1 MTIVKTNSLDFDAQ
15 ALREKIL
22 DLAMRGKLV
31 PQDPNDESA
40 SVLLEKIKAEKAEL
54 IKEKKIKKTK
64 PLPPITDDEKPF
76 DIPDSWEWVRLGD
89 VGNWAAG
96 ATPSRKHP
104 EYYGGNIPW
113 LKTGDLNDDVV
124 EDTTEKIT
132 KLGVENSSVK
142 INKPGNVLIAMY
154 GATIGK
160 LGIVGNKELV
170 TNQACCGCTPFNGVY
185 NWYLFYYLFASR
197 KRLIDLGSGGAQ
209 PNISKQKI
217 ENFSFP
223 LPPLSEQSRIAAK
236 IAQLFALLRKV
247 ESSTQQYAKLQT
259 LLKSKVLDLAMR
271 GKLVKQDPNDE
282 PASVLLEKIKT
293 EKAELVKE
301 KKIKKSKPLPPITD
315 EEKPFDIPDSWEWV
329 RLGDVIKPE
338 VHKKPTKNFTYIDIA
353 SVDNK
358 KNQIANPNKIDIAK
372 DKIASRA
379 RQELD
384 SNDILFSVVR
394 PYLKNIALVP
404 DNDEYKVGSTGF
416 YVLKPFKL
424 ISRKYIFYLVL
435 SGYVISKMTQKMKG
449 DNSPSIRK
457 GDLQGLIIPLPPL
470 SEQSRIAAKIA
481 QLFALLRKVETS
493 TQQYAKLQTLLKSKV
508 LDLAMRGK
516 LVKQDPNDE
525 PASELLKKIKAEKA
539 ELVKEKKIKKSK
551 PLPEITYD
559 EKPFDLPDSWEWV
572 RLGEVGSVKNGKTP
586 KKEDINSQG
595 PYPYFKVKDMNNNR
609 LYMNKVESYVDEK
622 YKNQLLPKNTIIF
635 PKNGGAV
642 LTAKKRILIQ
652 ASLVDLNTG
661 GLVPNSNINCKYL
674 FYLFKS
680 LNIKDYVKG
689 SAVPTINS
697 KKLKE
702 TVVPLPPLSE
712 QSRIAAK
719 IAQIFAL
726 LRKGAGLGN
735 AWEVGQAGSK

>member
-1 MTIVKTNSLDFDAQ
+1 
-15 ALREKIL
+15 
-22 DLAMRGKLV
+22 MRGKLV
-31 PQDPNDESA
+31 PQDPNDEPA

-64 PLPPITDDEKPF
+64 PLPPITDD
-76 DIPDSWEWVRLGD
+76 
-89 VGNWAAG
+89 
-96 ATPSRKHP
+96 
-104 EYYGGNIPW
+104 
-113 LKTGDLNDDVV
+113 
-124 EDTTEKIT
+124 
-132 KLGVENSSVK
+132 
-142 INKPGNVLIAMY
+142 
-154 GATIGK
+154 
-160 LGIVGNKELV
+160 
-170 TNQACCGCTPFNGVY
+170 
-185 NWYLFYYLFASR
+185 
-197 KRLIDLGSGGAQ
+197 
-209 PNISKQKI
+209 
-217 ENFSFP
+217 
-223 LPPLSEQSRIAAK
+223 
-236 IAQLFALLRKV
+236 
-247 ESSTQQYAKLQT
+247 
-259 LLKSKVLDLAMR
+259 
-271 GKLVKQDPNDE
+271 
-282 PASVLLEKIKT
+282 
-293 EKAELVKE
+293 
-301 KKIKKSKPLPPITD
+301 
-315 EEKPFDIPDSWEWV
+315 EKPFDIPDSWEWV

-539 ELVKEKKIKKSK
+539 ELIKEKKIKKTK
-551 PLPEITYD
+551 PLPPITDD
-559 EKPFDLPDSWEWV
+559 EKPFDIPDSWEWV
-572 RLGEVGSVKNGKTP
+572 RLGDVITTVNGDRGKNYPGRKYWQSEGVPFLNAACLTSKKYLDKESFNYISEDRFELLRSGFIEKNDILYCIRGSLGK
-586 KKEDINSQG
+586 IG
-595 PYPYFKVKDMNNNR
+595 IV
-609 LYMNKVESYVDEK
+609 
-622 YKNQLLPKNTIIF
+622 
-635 PKNGGAV
+635 
-642 LTAKKRILIQ
+642 
-652 ASLVDLNTG
+652 
-661 GLVPNSNINCKYL
+661 NINRGAIAS
-674 FYLFKS
+674 S
-680 LNIKDYVKG
+680 LIIVRKCFDTENINFLYYVL
-689 SAVPTINS
+689 SSSINR
-697 KKLKE
+697 KFIMNHRNGTAQPNIPGKE
-702 TVVPLPPLSE
+702 LLNMVIPFPPLTE
-712 QSRIAAK
+712 QKQIVAK
-719 IAQIFAL
+719 IEFLFAYL
-726 LRKGAGLGN
+726 K
-735 AWEVGQAGSK
+735 